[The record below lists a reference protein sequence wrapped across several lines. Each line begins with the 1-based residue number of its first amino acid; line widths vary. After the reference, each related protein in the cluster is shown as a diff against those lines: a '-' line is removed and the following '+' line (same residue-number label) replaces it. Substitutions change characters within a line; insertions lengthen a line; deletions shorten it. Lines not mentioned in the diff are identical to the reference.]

1 MKERETFPGKAYAV
15 TTQSGCNVYADEAG
29 TQLIKAV
36 EAGQGYFVA
45 IGSRTWVDDDAAIVT
60 ETFNGA
66 ATAALGGGSAFTVDL
81 TFSAASENAQSGVAV
96 QKAFAANNLNA
107 TGNNTVLGLQAS
119 SNNKTY
125 CTCVGHKA
133 ASTAWF
139 GTAVGYHASASETS
153 TAIGV
158 MATAEKTSGFTLGY
172 AGKNKDIGAGLLSV
186 WNTRDTTSVSHIGTF
201 LYLIG
206 ANTPL
211 ANKYEDGAAC
221 LGYVVKDGTGN
232 ILECGTRKLSELLTN
247 NTAFAPA
254 MLDLEAPTPTPFL
267 PTGITDPIE
276 FPEEIT
282 EEQLN
287 H

>member
-1 MKERETFPGKAYAV
+1 MNIKTQKGKTYAV
-15 TTQSGCNVYADEAG
+15 CTATGCTVATADGIVLCTVAAG
-29 TQLIKAV
+29 EQAC
-36 EAGQGYFVA
+36 FVA
-45 IGSRTWVDDDAAIVT
+45 PDDGVIVSDHAAIVT

-119 SNNKTY
+119 SSNKTY

-172 AGKNKDIGAGLLSV
+172 AAKNKDIGAGLLSV
-186 WNTRDTTSVSHIGTF
+186 WNTRDTTSVSNIGTF

-254 MLDLEAPTPTPFL
+254 SMDLEAPVPTPFM

-276 FPEEIT
+276 IPQEEPIET
-282 EEQLN
+282 TQQ
-287 H
+287 